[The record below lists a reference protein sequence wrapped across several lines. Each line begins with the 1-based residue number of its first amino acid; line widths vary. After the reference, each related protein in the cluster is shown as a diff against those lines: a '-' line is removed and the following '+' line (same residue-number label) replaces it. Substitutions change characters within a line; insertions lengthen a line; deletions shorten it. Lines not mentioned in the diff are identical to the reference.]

1 MKLVGLFAALWIL
14 TGSAAL
20 SASER
25 IDAAADA
32 CPHCVA
38 DFALYDPSYEDDGVW
53 EEDVTALESIFRAYG
68 FTWRKVD
75 AAALARGALGSGKNR
90 RFRALV
96 EPGGW
101 AYTRDTSLGAA
112 GVAKVRLF
120 IASGG
125 AYVGFCAGAWA
136 AVATARWDYYGY
148 GWYQSYPYN
157 LRLLDGAGVGPFGW
171 MPWLDGTNANLVE
184 AAIDTNNATMRAIG
198 MPSRTRFL
206 YGGGPWFEPSKPLP
220 GWEVW
225 ARAVAPLGAA
235 SRAGDGKPT
244 IVRFGYGKG
253 TVILFAY
260 HPEMLIGSDADGVV
274 MSYPYDESAIDWDIG
289 DLSLDQ
295 IALDSWNVVHAALQL
310 GAGRPVTP
318 LDALPE

>member
-1 MKLVGLFAALWIL
+1 VVGLSLALWVL
-14 TGSAAL
+14 AGPAAIT
-20 SASER
+20 ASEPAA
-25 IDAAADA
+25 AAADT
-32 CPHCVA
+32 CPKCVA
-38 DFALYDPSYEDDGVW
+38 DFALYDPAYEDDGVW

-101 AYTRDTSLGAA
+101 AYTRDTSLGVA
-112 GVAKVRLF
+112 GVAKVRSF

-136 AVATARWDYYGY
+136 AVSTARWDYYGY

-157 LRLLDGAGVGPFGW
+157 LRLFDGSGVGPFGW
-171 MPWLDGTNANLVE
+171 TPWNDGLYANLVE
-184 AAIDTNNATMRAIG
+184 VAVDTNNPTMRAIG
-198 MPSRTRFL
+198 LTERTRFL
-206 YGGGPWFEPSKPLP
+206 YGGGPWFEPTKPLP

-225 ARAVAPLGAA
+225 ARAVAPQGAA
-235 SRAGDGKPT
+235 SRVGDGKPT

-260 HPEMLIGSDADGVV
+260 HPEVLIGSDADGVV
-274 MSYPYDESAIDWDIG
+274 MSYPYDESAIAWNTG
-289 DLSLDQ
+289 DLSLER
-295 IALDSWNVVHAALQL
+295 IALDSWNVAHAALQVA
-310 GAGRPVTP
+310 AGRPATP
-318 LDALPE
+318 IDALPE